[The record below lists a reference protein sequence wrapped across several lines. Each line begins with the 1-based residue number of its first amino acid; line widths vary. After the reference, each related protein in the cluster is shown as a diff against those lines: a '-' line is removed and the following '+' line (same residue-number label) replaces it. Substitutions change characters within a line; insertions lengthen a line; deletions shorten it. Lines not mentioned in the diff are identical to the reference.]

1 MSTTSGNHIKFSA
14 SEVKRI
20 KSIQFGLMNP
30 EDIKKFSVCEINNK
44 ETFNLMTGRP
54 NDGGVNDLRMGTT
67 DKSFKCATCNCSFEE
82 CVGHFG
88 HIELGVPV
96 YHIGFIEECY
106 RILQC
111 ICSTC
116 GRLLVN
122 SKEKYIEICS
132 VKNPKQRRNKIY
144 NICKDIK
151 ACESANKKKK
161 EEEDESNLNTIG
173 TEFGTNDDGFKH
185 DGCGNRKYKFR
196 RDGPLVITA
205 MKEWNEGD
213 DDGED
218 IDIAESQERNYY
230 NYPASECLELFNKIP
245 EEDCKLLGF
254 DCVHTHPSWMLIKCL
269 LVAPPPCRPSVAVN
283 SSLRSQDDL
292 TNIYKK
298 IVDFNWEIKKQL
310 NDNQILTAMD
320 DNIKHLQFYVA
331 TLMKNEMQDKAMTKN
346 NQRPIKSISARLKGK
361 EGRLRGNL
369 MGKRVDFSARSVISP
384 DPNLEVDELGVPQS
398 IARNLTFPEV
408 VNKLNI
414 ERLKQLVANGPDCW
428 PGAKM
433 LILTDGTRKD
443 LKYVKNRTDLHLSYG
458 DIVERHTYNGDYVI
472 FNRQPSLH
480 KMSMMGHRVRVL
492 PYSTFRL
499 NLSVTTP
506 YNADFDGDEMNMHVP
521 QSWETRSEIMNIM
534 HVPKQIVS
542 PQGNRPVMG
551 IVQDTLI
558 GVMLF
563 TKRDNFI
570 TLDQM
575 MNLVL
580 WIKDF
585 DGNLP
590 VPAVLKPQ
598 PLWTGKQLFSLITPK
613 VSLIKRRSNDKLN
626 DRLNLLDN
634 IVEIACGDLIQGII
648 CKKTVGNT
656 SGGLI
661 HLIWNE
667 VGPDKTIEFLT
678 NCQKLVNNWLLLN
691 GWTVGI
697 SDIISDDKTNEDVKQ
712 QIQISK
718 ENVQK
723 NLIKAQI
730 GILTRQAGKSMI
742 DFFELEANDN
752 LNKAISK
759 SGELVQKSLKPSNH
773 LKNMVSAGSKGN
785 LTNISQ
791 IIACVGQQNVEG
803 KRIAFNF
810 GGRTLPHFVKDDY
823 GPESKGFVQNSY
835 LSGLSP
841 QEFYFHAMA
850 GREGIIDTAI
860 KTSKTGYIQR
870 RLVKSLEDVM
880 VQYDRTVRNSNGNVI
895 QFLYGEDGMAG
906 EFIEDLTLDII
917 EMDNEKLKKQFKFFE
932 DREYNLNNMKTELRR
947 EEQDRLFQNL
957 KKFMDEEEV
966 NKFIYS
972 ETFQASLIELEK
984 EFEDIKRHR
993 EELREDKIY
1002 DKNEQIH
1009 IPVNIKRII
1018 SNTKSSLKI
1027 EVNNKS
1033 NLNPMVV
1040 LSKVKELKNQ
1050 LEITEATDEISKEA
1064 QKNALKI
1071 FKMIIDINLCTKQII
1086 QVERFTQA
1094 ALDSVIGQIKT
1105 KFLEVLVQPGEM
1117 VGSIAAQS
1125 IGEPATQMT
1134 LNTFHFAGVSK
1145 QNVTLGVPRL
1155 EEVINVARTLKTPT
1169 MTIYFDQE
1177 YFEAEVQK
1185 MSESKIRDNSLS
1197 DEQKDKAIKLN
1208 RLKLILNYKSKIEF
1222 TMMRDIVN
1230 LTEIYY
1236 DPNVK
1241 ETIIEKDKDFLQFT
1255 SQFYEEEIAK
1265 NENNLSPWVLRVEL
1279 DPKKVEDIVFDMEK
1293 MDGIIHKYF
1302 SNVLALTRPF
1312 GSEDDNKKV
1321 LLRIEYDSTGD
1332 NSTKEGVLNESS
1344 TQQLE
1349 NIFLNIPVCGIP
1361 NVTRVYLQDEKKI
1374 EFDNVTG
1381 KRIDKVMNPITKKM
1395 EDNIES
1401 IITTDGAN
1409 LAEIFQI
1416 EGIDFRRS
1424 FSNDVNEIFS
1434 VLGIEAARKSLIK
1447 EVRNVLG
1454 VYGIYVNYRHIA
1466 ILCDTMTQRG
1476 FLTSITRHGLSKS
1489 EQSPIRRCSFEQTVD
1504 VLLESGSFAEKDHI
1518 KGVSENIL
1526 LGQLARLGT
1535 GCFDLFIDREKLK
1548 AANNINDNMDME
1560 KEEILL
1566 IDNMSNKD
1574 STIPGTPY
1582 VGTTYNFNKASN
1594 SCYFTPVDG
1603 RNVNFTPGLPQ
1614 SPCSSAIIGST
1625 YKNESNFIST
1635 PNPGSIAPNSPVYN
1649 PYVAQSPGIKTPG
1662 PYSPPMAGENINSE
1676 YASVYSPT
1684 KSPGQGASVY
1694 TANYNKRYGDIA
1706 TPNRSSYS
1714 PTTPGLQRSSSG
1726 SPQYFQG
1733 SAIYSGSPGIVEGSN
1748 SGYRPDS
1755 PNYNPTN
1762 PVISPAYGYS
1772 QSVYSLASPYINP
1785 NQRIKEE
1792 NNEEDDDKEDKDIKS
1807 PKSRDDDDD

>member
-14 SEVKRI
+14 SDVKRI
-20 KSIQFGLMNP
+20 KSVQFGLMNP
-30 EDIKKFSVCEINNK
+30 EDIKKFSVCEVSNK
-44 ETFNLMTGRP
+44 ETFNLLTGRP

-67 DKSFKCATCNCSFEE
+67 DKAYKCATCNCSFEE

-96 YHIGFIEECY
+96 YHIGFVEECY

-111 ICSTC
+111 VCSTC
-116 GRLLVN
+116 GRLLLN
-122 SKEKYIEICS
+122 SREKYDEVCAI
-132 VKNPKQRRNKIY
+132 KNKKQRRNKIY
-144 NICKDIK
+144 SMCKDVRK
-151 ACESANKKKK
+151 CEFEEKK
-161 EEEDESNLNTIG
+161 EAGEQHLATEG
-173 TEFGTNDDGFKH
+173 TELGTTDAAPGRE
-185 DGCGNRKYKFR
+185 GCGNRKFKFR
-196 RDGPLVITA
+196 RSEPLVITA
-205 MKEWNEGD
+205 MKEWNDEDGD
-213 DDGED
+213 EEED
-218 IDIAESQERNYY
+218 IPESQERNYY

-245 EEDCKLLGF
+245 KEDCLLLGF
-254 DCVHTHPSWMLIKCL
+254 DCVHTHPSWMLIQSL

-310 NDNQILTAMD
+310 NDNQIVTAME

-384 DPNLEVDELGVPQS
+384 DPNLEVDELGVPQT

-433 LILTDGTRKD
+433 LILSDGTRKD

-458 DIVERHTYNGDYVI
+458 DVVERHTCDGDYVI

-598 PLWTGKQLFSLITPK
+598 PLWTGKQLFSLIIPK
-613 VSLIKRRSNDKLN
+613 ISLVKRRSNDKLN
-626 DRLNLLDN
+626 ERLNLLDD
-634 IVEIACGDLIQGII
+634 IVEIASGDLIQGII

-667 VGPDKTIEFLT
+667 VGPDRTIEFLT

-697 SDIISDDKTNEDVKQ
+697 SDIISDDATNEDVKQ

-730 GILTRQAGKSMI
+730 GELTRQAGKSMI

-803 KRIAFNF
+803 KRIPFNF

-880 VQYDRTVRNSNGNVI
+880 VQYDRTVRNSSGNVI

-906 EFIEDLTLDII
+906 EYIEDLTLDII
-917 EMDNEKLKKQFKFFE
+917 EMDDEKLRKKFKFFE
-932 DREYNLNNMKTELRR
+932 DREYTLGNLKTELRR
-947 EEQDRLFQNL
+947 DEQDRLHQRL
-957 KKFMDEEEV
+957 KKFMAEEEV

-993 EELREDKIY
+993 DELRADKIY

-1018 SNTKSSLKI
+1018 ANTKSSLKI
-1027 EVNNKS
+1027 EGSSKS
-1033 NLNPMVV
+1033 NLNPLVV
-1040 LSKVKELKNQ
+1040 LSKVKELKEQ
-1050 LEITEATDEISKEA
+1050 LEITEATDEIAREA
-1064 QKNALKI
+1064 QKNALKV
-1071 FKMIIDINLCTKQII
+1071 FKMIIDINLCTKQVI
-1086 QVERFTQA
+1086 QVERFSQA
-1094 ALDSVIGQIKT
+1094 ALDSVLGQIRT

-1169 MTIYFDQE
+1169 MTIYLDQE
-1177 YFEAEVQK
+1177 YFEKEVQK
-1185 MSESKIRDNSLS
+1185 MSDAKIRDSALS
-1197 DEQKDKAIKLN
+1197 DEEKDKAVKLN
-1208 RLKLILNYKSKIEF
+1208 RLKLILNYKSKIEY
-1222 TMMRDIVN
+1222 TLMRDIVN

-1236 DPNVK
+1236 DPDVK
-1241 ETIIEKDKDFLQFT
+1241 NTIIEKDKDFLLFT

-1265 NENNLSPWVLRVEL
+1265 NASNLSPWVLRVEL
-1279 DPKKVEDIVFDMEK
+1279 DPKKVDDIVFDMEK
-1293 MDGIIHKYF
+1293 MDGLIHRNF
-1302 SNVLALTRPF
+1302 TNVLALTRPF
-1312 GSEDDNKKV
+1312 GSGDDNKKV
-1321 LLRIEYDSTGD
+1321 LLRIEYDAR
-1332 NSTKEGVLNESS
+1332 NPAINREEVLSEFS
-1344 TQQLE
+1344 TQQFE
-1349 NIFLNIPVCGIP
+1349 SIFLNVPVCGIP
-1361 NVTRVYLQDEKKI
+1361 NVTRVYLQDEKKV
-1374 EFDNVTG
+1374 EFDAATG
-1381 KRIDKVMNPITKKM
+1381 RRVDKVLNPYTKKL
-1395 EDNIES
+1395 EDNLES

-1424 FSNDVNEIFS
+1424 FSNDVNEIFG

-1489 EQSPIRRCSFEQTVD
+1489 EHSPIRRCSFEQTVD
-1504 VLLESGSFAEKDHI
+1504 VLLESGSYGEKDHI

-1526 LGQLARLGT
+1526 LGQMAKLGT
-1535 GCFDLFIDREKLK
+1535 GCLDIFIDREKIK
-1548 AANNINDNMDME
+1548 AAKSDSMDIE
-1560 KEEILL
+1560 AEELLL
-1566 IDNMSNKD
+1566 IDSVSNKD
-1574 STIPGTPY
+1574 STTPSTPY
-1582 VGTTYNFNKASN
+1582 IGTTYNFNKAAG
-1594 SCYFTPVDG
+1594 SCYFTPCDG
-1603 RNVNFTPGLPQ
+1603 RNVNFTPGVGQ
-1614 SPCSSAIIGST
+1614 SPCASALVGST

-1649 PYVAQSPGIKTPG
+1649 PYVAQSPGVKTPG
-1662 PYSPPMAGENINSE
+1662 PYSPPMAGEGMNSA

-1694 TANYNKRYGDIA
+1694 TTNYNKRYGDVA

-1733 SAIYSGSPGIVEGSN
+1733 SAIYSGSPGIAEGSN

-1772 QSVYSLASPYINP
+1772 QSVYSKASPYIQP
-1785 NQRIKEE
+1785 RIKEE
-1792 NNEEDDDKEDKDIKS
+1792 NNEDEDDKEEKDIKS
-1807 PKSRDDDDD
+1807 PKSRDDDDDD